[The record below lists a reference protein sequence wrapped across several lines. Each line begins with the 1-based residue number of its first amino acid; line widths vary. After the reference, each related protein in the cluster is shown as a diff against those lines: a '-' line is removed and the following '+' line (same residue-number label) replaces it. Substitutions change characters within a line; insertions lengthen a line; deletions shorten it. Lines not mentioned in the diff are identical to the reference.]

1 MSQSLISMRKSKTRS
16 KFAYLARVALRESF
30 LTADRKRFYKKG
42 AKGNIVESPNRG
54 FRLVEMDDAGDIY
67 VSIKQ
72 LVEVS

>member
-1 MSQSLISMRKSKTRS
+1 MSHSSMSMRKPETRR
-16 KFAYLARVALRESF
+16 KFAYLTRVALRKSF
-30 LTADRKRFYKKG
+30 LTGDRKRSYKKG
-42 AKGNIVESPNRG
+42 ARGHVIDTPNRG